1 MLDHAKKVLLLCGA
15 LVLLGCEGTAGDC
28 SADSDGDGVDD
39 CTEDELGTDPELA
52 DSDGDGFTD
61 GEEADCVSDPLDATE
76 VCYACGWA
84 HNDPGD
90 LQSDGNSEGN
100 VVANM
105 ALIDQCLDEVELW
118 DFAGSYVML
127 FMTATW

>member
-1 MLDHAKKVLLLCGA
+1 MDSVKKLLLLCG
-15 LVLLGCEGTAGDC
+15 LLAMMGCEASGDC

-39 CTEDELGTDPELA
+39 CTEDELGTDPDLA
-52 DSDGDGFTD
+52 DTDGDGYSD
-61 GEEADCVSDPLDATE
+61 GEEVDCVSDPLDAAE

-90 LQSDGNSEGN
+90 LQATGSSEGDIVTN
-100 VVANM
+100 I
-105 ALIDQCLDEVELW
+105 ALIDQCMEDVDLW

-127 FMTATW
+127 FMTASW